1 MAQDLT
7 VNIKTTSDVPQA
19 MDKAKSAT
27 VSFSK
32 QVEDIQ
38 KKFSTGFKDIFLGFF
53 APMVLLNAA
62 ISYFSNKIAEA
73 QKLAMDGFDKLADS
87 STRYGTAEEKSL
99 AARLKMQMD
108 LIKAQKE
115 ERAGKNEMFKQY
127 LMSTPEGQAI
137 VNREISK
144 GGEGFQMGMKI
155 PAMKEKYISGLAM
168 MKQIQEEIL
177 KIEDRKITP
186 EMRRQN
192 QHNMELAQKAEL
204 QAAEDKKKAEEA
216 RTKSLSSPGANSVS
230 GNVIGVGA
238 NPVVTALQEQQA
250 IAKASLTQLEII
262 AAQFGYAATYKD
274 VTASG
279 ATPHT
284 PANASPS
291 RAALL
296 TKNK

>member
-38 KKFSTGFKDIFLGFF
+38 KKFSTSFKDIFLGFA
-53 APMVLLNAA
+53 APMVLIQGA
-62 ISYFSNKIAEA
+62 ISAISGAIE
-73 QKLAMDGFDKLADS
+73 D
-87 STRYGTAEEKSL
+87 
-99 AARLKMQMD
+99 ARR
-108 LIKAQKE
+108 KAQEGLDLMAKGDSMFFSSHEKRMAAFFKERQERERESESAKAGRAEVTKQFLTQTEEGKKLRRELISENLGNYLINPLFTTNMSKQEDVQKRAFDIWSQSPEGKAAAQWEDTQRKQKEAADRTKKE
-115 ERAGKNEMFKQY
+115 EEAAKIK
-127 LMSTPEGQAI
+127 TPTT
-137 VNREISK
+137 VPKDS
-144 GGEGFQMGMKI
+144 
-155 PAMKEKYISGLAM
+155 PTISG
-168 MKQIQEEIL
+168 
-177 KIEDRKITP
+177 
-186 EMRRQN
+186 
-192 QHNMELAQKAEL
+192 
-204 QAAEDKKKAEEA
+204 
-216 RTKSLSSPGANSVS
+216 SVS

-279 ATPHT
+279 ATPST

-296 TKNK
+296 TKKK

>member
-1 MAQDLT
+1 MSQSLE

-27 VSFSK
+27 VSFGK

-38 KKFSTGFKDIFLGFF
+38 KKFSTSFKDIFLGFA
-53 APMVLLNAA
+53 APMVLLQSG
-62 ISYFSNKIAEA
+62 IS
-73 QKLAMDGFDKLADS
+73 
-87 STRYGTAEEKSL
+87 
-99 AARLKMQMD
+99 
-108 LIKAQKE
+108 
-115 ERAGKNEMFKQY
+115 
-127 LMSTPEGQAI
+127 
-137 VNREISK
+137 
-144 GGEGFQMGMKI
+144 
-155 PAMKEKYISGLAM
+155 YISGA
-168 MKQIQEEIL
+168 I
-177 KIEDRKITP
+177 
-186 EMRRQN
+186 
-192 QHNMELAQKAEL
+192 
-204 QAAEDKKKAEEA
+204 EEA
-216 RTKSLSSPGANSVS
+216 RRNAKEGLDLLAKGESAFVSSHERRMAAFFKERNEREKESESAAAGRAEVTERFLKDTEEGRKLRKELISENLGNYLINPLFTTNMSKQADVQKRAFDLWSQSAEGKAALKWEETQEKQKKASELAKKQEAEAKKTGKEVVPSSSSSLPGSMS

-250 IAKASLTQLEII
+250 IARASLTQLEII

-279 ATPHT
+279 ATPQT